1 MPVFLA
7 ALIGGLVSAAGSL
20 VGRILIS
27 LGVSYVS
34 YKGLDVLFSGIQTAI
49 QSNISGLPSGVVG
62 LMGILKIGTS
72 INIIFSAIVVRLTLG
87 GLTGG
92 AVKKMVLK

>member
-1 MPVFLA
+1 MPVFIA

-72 INIIFSAIVVRLTLG
+72 INIVFSAIVVRLTLG
-87 GLTGG
+87 GLTSG

>member
-1 MPVFLA
+1 MPVFIA

-87 GLTGG
+87 GLTSG

>member
-49 QSNISGLPSGVVG
+49 QANISGLPSGVVG